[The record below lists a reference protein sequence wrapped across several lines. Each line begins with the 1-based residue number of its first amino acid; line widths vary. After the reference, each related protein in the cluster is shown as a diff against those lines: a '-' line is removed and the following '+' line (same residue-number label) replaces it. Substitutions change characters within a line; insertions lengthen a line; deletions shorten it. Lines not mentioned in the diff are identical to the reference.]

1 MPEGLTGSLAQW
13 PLKDL
18 IPMLSASRQSGR
30 IELAD
35 GAARGEI
42 YLREGVIVHAAAG
55 ADAGQPALVTLMGW
69 LSGAFSF
76 SPNVEAPRL
85 TLAGPTDQL
94 LAECGRMAAER
105 NEIRKVIPSLAAVP
119 RLSLAVPSEPV
130 TLQPQDWQVV
140 ACVDGLR
147 SVADIIAMVSRD
159 EMAISRIVHG
169 LVMRGLVEIADVHAA
184 ESPGAKPTTV
194 SPDFF
199 RTLTAAAAAAIGPL
213 APVII
218 DDEVEALG
226 ATRDHFPREQASS
239 LVERVGSEIRDEQ
252 KRMVFQRTMLDALRH
267 LRAA

>member
-1 MPEGLTGSLAQW
+1 VQW

-18 IPMLSASRQSGR
+18 IPMLGASRQSGR
-30 IELAD
+30 IEVAD
-35 GAARGEI
+35 GAVRGEI
-42 YLREGVIVHAAAG
+42 FLREGVIVHAAAG
-55 ADAGQPALVTLMGW
+55 GDAGQPALVTLMGW
-69 LSGAFSF
+69 PSGTFSF
-76 SPNVEAPRL
+76 SPNVDAPRL

-94 LAECGRMAAER
+94 LAECGRLAAER
-105 NEIRKVIPSLAAVP
+105 AEIRKVVPSLAAVP
-119 RLSLAVPSEPV
+119 RLSLTVPSSPV

-140 ACVDGLR
+140 ACADGAR

-159 EMAISRIVHG
+159 EMAICRIVHG
-169 LVMRGLVEIADVHAA
+169 LVTRGLVEIADIHAT
-184 ESPGAKPTTV
+184 ESPEAKRVTV

-226 ATRDHFPREQASS
+226 TTREHFPREQASS
-239 LVERVGSEIRDEQ
+239 LVERVGGEIRDEQ
-252 KRMVFQRTMLDALRH
+252 KRTVFQRTMLDALRQ